1 MTFVRQKGGVFQIL
15 PLLFFIFFINS
26 ETNVA
31 NAKKHIFHTKKD
43 GRFLIAPIGE
53 PFGFVDNGY
62 FSISV
67 YDFEL
72 SEKRSKTSKGGFFSS
87 KKSHQGDG
95 SSDDE
100 YMRTVGVSE
109 GEHAFEGG
117 FVLKRFNTVSDF
129 VQFESEIIADP
140 SICIYDKF
148 RRDRYRRRLQ
158 RDKDYDNYYYS
169 DDTSVFDP
177 QLGYADD
184 AEFDDFLRE
193 GDDSYHYDLL
203 NNMDVTEEGIYLSM
217 KDSALWN
224 IHEGDDKAPSTEHI
238 FRYNEEGLYFLIYQV
253 CASSSTALFSEVRS
267 SFKVDLKFQNYDKF
281 GRVSF
286 LTAGE
291 VHFPIIFFFF
301 SISYCLLVYI
311 WFRILRGESIVKA
324 ERTDGSSKV
333 GVRAIHH
340 LMTTVLILKALS
352 MGFES
357 VRYHFIA
364 LNGHAELWS
373 FAYYFITFLKGVML
387 FTVILLIG
395 SGWSLVKPF
404 LQAREKKIIFFVL
417 ILQII
422 DNLALVVLLNEME
435 GEKQYQNW
443 QAILHLVD
451 IICCCAILL
460 PIVWQVS
467 SLENDIDESIESTR
481 TLETLK
487 LFRSFYLLVMAY
499 IYFTRVIV
507 YLVASSLSYK
517 HTWVSTFLTELA
529 TVTFFVVVGISFRPK
544 PENNFV
550 ELATDESIDRED
562 AEYGEVELKSKQY
575 DD

>member
-1 MTFVRQKGGVFQIL
+1 MTFVRQKERVLRIL
-15 PLLFFIFFINS
+15 PLLCFILFNNDNS
-26 ETNVA
+26 NVA

-53 PFGFVDNGY
+53 PFGFINNGY
-62 FSISV
+62 FSMSI

-72 SEKRSKTSKGGFFSS
+72 SEKRSKTGKGGFFSS
-87 KKSHQGDG
+87 RSHQDEGA
-95 SSDDE
+95 SDDE
-100 YMRTVGVSE
+100 NMRTVGTSE

-129 VQFESEIIADP
+129 VQFESEIVADP
-140 SICIYDKF
+140 SICVYDKF
-148 RRDRYRRRLQ
+148 RRDKYRHL
-158 RDKDYDNYYYS
+158 DSISYYADDYI
-169 DDTSVFDP
+169 DDHIAYDP
-177 QLGYADD
+177 QLGFADD
-184 AEFDDFLRE
+184 AEYDDFLRD
-193 GDDSYHYDLL
+193 GDDEYAFDFF
-203 NNMDVTEEGIYLSM
+203 NNIDVSVDGIYLSM
-217 KDSALWN
+217 KDTDLWK
-224 IHEGDDKAPSTEHI
+224 IPEGDDKAPSIDHSFE
-238 FRYNEEGLYFLIYQV
+238 YDEEGLYFLIYQV

-267 SFKVDLKFQNYDKF
+267 SFKVDLKFQNYDKL
-281 GRVSF
+281 GKISF

-291 VHFPIIFFFF
+291 VHFPLIFFFF
-301 SISYCLLVYI
+301 SISYSLLIYI
-311 WFRILRGESIVKA
+311 WYLTLRGEVITKT

-340 LMTTVLILKALS
+340 LMTAVLILKALS
-352 MGFES
+352 MAFES

-364 LNGHAELWS
+364 LHGHAELWS

-404 LQAREKKIIFFVL
+404 LQAREKKIILAVL

-443 QAILHLVD
+443 QAILHLID

-467 SLENDIDESIESTR
+467 SLENDMDESIESTR
-481 TLETLK
+481 TLEKLK

-517 HTWVSTFLTELA
+517 YTWVSTFLTEMA

-550 ELATDESIDRED
+550 ELATGESIDRDD
-562 AEYGEVELKSKQY
+562 AEYGEVELKTKQF